1 MVLAPAG
8 LAVMAKHWMAQAF
21 ANAHGQLRK
30 ATHTAK
36 GENISRESLHAAVKK
51 GGKEAK
57 QAQLVLNAHP
67 LR

>member
-1 MVLAPAG
+1 VA
-8 LAVMAKHWMAQAF
+8 AKHWEAAAF

-30 ATHTAK
+30 ATHTPAGK
-36 GENISRESLHAAVKK
+36 NISRSALHDAVKK

-57 QAQLVLNAHP
+57 RAQLVLNAHP